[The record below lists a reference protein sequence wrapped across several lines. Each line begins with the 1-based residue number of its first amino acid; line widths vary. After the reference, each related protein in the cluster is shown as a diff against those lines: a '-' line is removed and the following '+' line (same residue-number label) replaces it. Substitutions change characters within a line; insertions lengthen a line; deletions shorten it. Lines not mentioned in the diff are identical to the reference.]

1 MTAHQQVAHVAD
13 VPITLEAELAR
24 KMMKVEDILSLDV
37 GSVIKMPRSA
47 GDNIDILAGSH
58 LIGSGEVVIIEEA
71 VGVRFTD
78 FNFEE

>member
-1 MTAHQQVAHVAD
+1 MTAHQQVSHVAD

-24 KMMKVEDILSLDV
+24 KMMKVEDILSLEA

-47 GDNIDILAGSH
+47 GDNIDVLAGSY